1 MAADPD
7 AVAKVCRACRFK
19 QVVRV
24 IGTADG
30 PVHALHLS
38 TECRA

>member
-7 AVAKVCRACRFK
+7 AVAKVCRACRL
-19 QVVRV
+19 QQIVRV

-30 PVHALHLS
+30 PVLPLHLS
-38 TECRA
+38 TECQA